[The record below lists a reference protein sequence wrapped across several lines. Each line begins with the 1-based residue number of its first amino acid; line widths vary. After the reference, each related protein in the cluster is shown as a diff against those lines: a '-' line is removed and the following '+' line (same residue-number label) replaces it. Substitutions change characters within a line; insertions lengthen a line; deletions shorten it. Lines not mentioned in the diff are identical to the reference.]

1 MPACSICGEEN
12 PERARFC
19 LNCGAA
25 LEVAPARAREVR
37 KTVTVVFSD
46 ITGSTGLGE
55 RLDPETLRRLM
66 SRYFAEMKA
75 VLERHGG
82 TVEKFIGDAVMAV
95 FGIPVLHE
103 DDALRACRAAVEMR
117 EALAALNKEVE
128 RDLGVTIAARTGVN
142 TGEVVAGDPAAGQT
156 LVTGDAVNTAAR
168 LEQAAAPGEVLIG
181 EATFHL
187 VRDAVV
193 AEEVDPVAAK
203 GKAEPVAAQRL
214 LEVHPTAPG
223 HARRLD
229 SPMVGRDRELGLLVQ
244 AFDRTLSERWCHLF
258 TVLGSAGVGKSRLVA
273 EFLARVG
280 DRGTVLR
287 GRCLPYG
294 EGITFWPVAEAVKQ
308 AAGIEDGD
316 TPERARERIAELVA
330 SEEHGEVVAN
340 HVAQVLGLIADSA
353 VPEETFW
360 AIRSLFEALARSLP
374 VVLVLDD
381 VHWGEATFLDLVEH
395 ISDWSRDA
403 PILLVCLARPE
414 LLDARPA
421 WGGGKM
427 NSSSILLEPLSAED
441 ASTLVHNL
449 VGAADLPAEVGE
461 RITEAAEGN
470 PLFVEEMLGMLIDEG
485 LLVRDG
491 GAWVPAGDLST
502 VSVPPT
508 IQALLAAR
516 LDRLDAD
523 QRTVIERASVVGKEF
538 WRGAVVELA
547 PEPLRPAV
555 PANLMALV
563 RKELIRPGRSTFA
576 GDDAFRFRHLLI
588 RDAAYESM
596 PKETRAEL
604 HERFA
609 GWLERVTGDRF
620 VEYEEILAYH
630 LEEAVRYR
638 SELGPPDDATRALSE
653 RAAERLTS
661 AGRRALARGDMTAA
675 ASLLGRAVG
684 LLPNDSVVRAW
695 LLPDLVEAR
704 TEHGDLASG
713 VEALDEADRAAEALG
728 DVGLGW
734 RARILRA
741 FLDMSM
747 DPSGSQAAALPLL
760 EQADRELDAIGDVPG
775 RALVWNRK
783 GLLLFF
789 LGSCAE
795 ALEAMEQAL
804 ALARAAGDR
813 RLEMDS
819 LALLF
824 GPLLW
829 GPTPVH
835 EAERTARGLQGTQR
849 LEAFALGLRS
859 YLAAI
864 TGRADEARG
873 LATESLRILEA
884 IGNRLHMASARAMV
898 AGEVFKLAGDLDAA
912 ERLQHA
918 GVDDLVA
925 MGESAFLSTA
935 AGYLADTLLSLG
947 RPDEASRYVEMARD
961 LGQEDDFITQV
972 LWRRVHGLILS
983 RQGRH
988 EEAEAMLRDSLAIV
1002 ERSDYLV
1009 EHADVLAA
1017 LAEALGSAGRPDEA
1031 AGHVHQAIAM
1041 YERKGATLLA
1051 DRARARLAELEAP
1064 G

>member
-1 MPACSICGEEN
+1 MPRCGVCGEDN
-12 PERARFC
+12 PERAKFC
-19 LNCGAA
+19 LNCGATLQA
-25 LEVAPARAREVR
+25 APAPSRETR

-46 ITGSTGLGE
+46 VTGSTQLGE

-66 SRYFAEMKA
+66 SRYFAEMKT

-117 EALAALNKEVE
+117 EALAAMNKEVE
-128 RDLGVTIAARTGVN
+128 RDLGVSIVARTGVN

-168 LEQAAAPGEVLIG
+168 LEQAAPPGDVLIG
-181 EATFHL
+181 DPTYRL

-193 AEEVDPVAAK
+193 AEPVEPVAAK
-203 GKAEPVAAQRL
+203 GKAEPVPAYRL
-214 LEVHPTAPG
+214 LEVHPTALG

-229 SPMVGRDRELGLLVQ
+229 SPMVGRDRELNLLLQ
-244 AFDRTLSERWCHLF
+244 AFDRTSSERSCHLF

-273 EFLARVG
+273 EFLGRVG

-330 SEEHGEVVAN
+330 SEEHGQVVAG
-340 HVAQVLGLIADSA
+340 HVSQVLGLIADSA

-360 AIRSLFEALARSLP
+360 AIRALFEALARRRP

-381 VHWGEATFLDLVEH
+381 VHWGEATLLDLVEH
-395 ISDWSRDA
+395 IADWSRDA

-449 VGAADLPAEVGE
+449 VGAADLPTQVAD

-485 LLVRDG
+485 LLVREG
-491 GAWVPAGDLST
+491 GAWAPVGDLST

-516 LDRLDAD
+516 LDRLGID
-523 QRTVIERASVVGKEF
+523 QRAVIERASVVGKEF
-538 WRGAVVELA
+538 WRGAVMELTQ
-547 PEPLRPAV
+547 EPLRPAV
-555 PANLMALV
+555 PESLMALV
-563 RKELIRPGRSTFA
+563 RKELIRPGRSAFA
-576 GDDAFRFRHLLI
+576 GDEAFRFRHLLI
-588 RDAAYESM
+588 RDAAYDSI
-596 PKETRAEL
+596 PKEVRAEL

-609 GWLERVTGDRF
+609 AWLERATGDRV

-630 LEEAVRYR
+630 LEETVRYR
-638 SELGPPDDATRALSE
+638 SELGQTDQRTAALGE
-653 RAAERLTS
+653 EAAERLAS

-675 ASLLGRAVG
+675 ANLLGRAVK
-684 LLPNDSVVRAW
+684 LLPNNSEFRAW

-704 TEHGDLASG
+704 IEHGDLASG

-741 FLDMSM
+741 FLNMSM
-747 DPSGSQAAALPLL
+747 DPSGSQASALPLL
-760 EQADRELDAIGDVPG
+760 EQADRELDAIGDVSG

-783 GLLLFF
+783 GLLLFW

-795 ALEAMEQAL
+795 GLEAMEQAL
-804 ALARAAGDR
+804 ALARAAADR
-813 RLEMDS
+813 RVEIDS

-829 GPTPVH
+829 GPTPVN
-835 EAERTARGLQGTQR
+835 EAERAARGLQGTQR

-859 YLAAI
+859 YLAAL
-864 TGRADEARG
+864 TGRADEARA
-873 LATESLRILEA
+873 LSIECLRILRD
-884 IGNRLHMASARAMV
+884 IGNRLMV
-898 AGEVFKLAGDLDAA
+898 AVGQAIFVGEVFKLAEDLETA
-912 ERLQHA
+912 ERIQRA
-918 GVDDLVA
+918 GVDELAA
-925 MGESAFLSTA
+925 MGETGYLSTA

-947 RPDEASRYVEMARD
+947 KPEEASRYVEMARD
-961 LGQEDDFITQV
+961 LGQEDDFSTQV
-972 LWRRVHGLILS
+972 LWRRAHGLILS

-988 EEAEAMLRDSLAIV
+988 EEAEATLRDSLAIV

-1017 LAEALGSAGRPDEA
+1017 LAEALGSAGRPEEA
-1031 AGHVHQAIAM
+1031 ARRVRQAIAM

-1051 DRARARLAELEAP
+1051 DRARSQLAELESH